1 MTRSWTDGAA
11 RPLGALALAAG
22 LAVAAGAAADD
33 SCGVSSACA
42 VEGGAYRVHLPAG
55 WDGASPLPLVIYFH
69 GWQASA
75 DGVIS
80 NEGLMRAAD
89 ELGVLLVAP
98 DGAAKTW
105 SFPGSP
111 ARHRDETAFV
121 ARVLDDVEAR
131 YPVQPDRTVAT
142 GFSMGG
148 SMAWFVACDLGDR
161 FAGFV
166 PVAGAYW
173 DPIPTD
179 CAAPVPNLIQIH
191 GTTDTVVPMAGRPIR
206 EIYRQSDVGASLKTW
221 RDRAGCEPVPAPL
234 EMGELVC
241 ERWRGCGDR
250 LLELCTHPGGHMIK
264 PEWVVDGY
272 RVLMR
277 HLDAGADGK
286 PG

>member
-1 MTRSWTDGAA
+1 MTRTWTVAA
-11 RPLGALALAAG
+11 RSLGPLALAAG
-22 LAVAAGAAADD
+22 LLVSGAATARDD
-33 SCGVSSACA
+33 CGRFSACT
-42 VEGGAYRVHLPAG
+42 VDGGEYRVHVPDG
-55 WDGASPLPLVIYFH
+55 WDGTKPLPALLYFH
-69 GWQASA
+69 GWQGSA
-75 DGVIS
+75 DGVIL
-80 NEGLMRAAD
+80 NEGVTQAAD
-89 ELGVLLVAP
+89 ELGVLLVVP
-98 DGAAKTW
+98 NGQGKTW

-111 ARHRDETAFV
+111 SHYRDETAFV
-121 ARVLDDVEAR
+121 SRMLDDVMAR

-142 GFSMGG
+142 GFSMGA

-173 DPIPTD
+173 NPIPTD

-191 GTTDTVVPMAGRPIR
+191 GTSDTVVPMEGRAIR
-206 EIYRQSDVGASLKTW
+206 EVYRQSDVDASLKTW
-221 RDRAGCEPVPAPL
+221 RDRAGCEPAPEPL

-264 PEWVVDGY
+264 PGWVVDGY
-272 RVLMR
+272 RALMR
-277 HLDAGADGK
+277 HVDAVSDGK